1 MYYNSGIGTYV
12 KGSKIRVAFDTRG
25 VLHVA
30 DLLFAMYV
38 LFRDSTIL
46 CLSVSCP
53 DGSSLLFV
61 RRNFKEKVLKAY
73 EWLSE
78 NYEPGD
84 RIFLFG
90 HPSSFWKFSAVTHN
104 YVVRFL
110 SRRLPSS
117 CYRGHDRE
125 GEQLS

>member
-1 MYYNSGIGTYV
+1 M
-12 KGSKIRVAFDTRG
+12 FDTRG
-25 VLHVA
+25 VRYVA

-38 LFRDSTIL
+38 LFRNSTIL
-46 CLSVSCP
+46 YLSVSCP

-61 RRNFKEKVLKAY
+61 CRNFKEKVLRAY
-73 EWLSE
+73 QWLSE
-78 NYEPGD
+78 NYERGD

-90 HPSSFWKFSAVTHN
+90 HPSSFWKFSVVTHI

-110 SRRLPSS
+110 SGRLPSS
-117 CYRGHDRE
+117 CYRGHDTE